1 MKMIKLWILSWFAL
15 LLAACGGEG
24 SGLPAQD
31 GGGNP
36 LPGVVSL
43 QLTPAKAN
51 VPIDFSLQ
59 YVAEALLADGGVMD
73 VTGNPSIFWS
83 SSNLAVARIDNR
95 GLATGVS
102 PGTVTITASGTANGQ
117 AFSASAELT
126 VTNAVVTALQ
136 LTPATASVAVGL
148 EQQYTATALLS
159 DGSSLDV
166 TNHAALS
173 WSSSDVAVA
182 TISATGTNGKGLATG
197 VSPGT
202 VTITASGTANGQ
214 AFSASAGLTVNIE
227 QPNYNLGCSVG
238 EVEISNGSVFSCPLT
253 KSEADKFNIAYL
265 QTYSLGGKEFVQMNA
280 IQAFDYCEKLT
291 GAYLPSYNDLV
302 QLSNE
307 RSNYLANTARWPIN
321 GTYDYYYSSTG
332 SLNSGFSVVR
342 LVNGAGA
349 AGAFDEPLFVTCVVR
364 NNVNRNIK

>member
-1 MKMIKLWILSWFAL
+1 
-15 LLAACGGEG
+15 
-24 SGLPAQD
+24 
-31 GGGNP
+31 
-36 LPGVVSL
+36 
-43 QLTPAKAN
+43 
-51 VPIDFSLQ
+51 
-59 YVAEALLADGGVMD
+59 
-73 VTGNPSIFWS
+73 
-83 SSNLAVARIDNR
+83 
-95 GLATGVS
+95 
-102 PGTVTITASGTANGQ
+102 
-117 AFSASAELT
+117 
-126 VTNAVVTALQ
+126 
-136 LTPATASVAVGL
+136 
-148 EQQYTATALLS
+148 
-159 DGSSLDV
+159 
-166 TNHAALS
+166 
-173 WSSSDVAVA
+173 
-182 TISATGTNGKGLATG
+182 
-197 VSPGT
+197 
-202 VTITASGTANGQ
+202 
-214 AFSASAGLTVNIE
+214 LTVNIE

-291 GAYLPSYNDLV
+291 GAYLPSYNDLL